1 MQIGLRYAYID
12 SLCVWSL
19 LLLVW
24 VCLWVC
30 DSACFGRLEEMCS
43 CLLSMQVQLQR
54 MWDEKGAKLDQVVQL
69 RKYEHDSAQ
78 VCGITCRPAAVV
90 VLHLYRQQ

>member
-1 MQIGLRYAYID
+1 MC
-12 SLCVWSL
+12 LCVC
-19 LLLVW
+19 
-24 VCLWVC
+24 VCVC

-78 VCGITCRPAAVV
+78 VCGILPVGHVV
-90 VLHLYRQQ
+90 FSTASNSLHCSYIHKIYL